1 MATRFTVAPFA
12 AEIAPM
18 PTIGKR
24 RIPRTPVSFD
34 AQFGR
39 GGLDRT
45 LCRVTDISP
54 RGARLQTY
62 SALRIDSLIWLSLPG
77 LGHHVARVAWAD
89 DFSAGVEFRTPLS
102 DELFEAL
109 TAQ

>member
-1 MATRFTVAPFA
+1 MATHFEPALFA

-18 PTIGKR
+18 SAWVQRGSGR
-24 RIPRTPVSFD
+24 LPVSFES
-34 AQFGR
+34 QFGR
-39 GGLDRT
+39 DGLDRA

-62 SALRIDSLIWLSLPG
+62 SALRPDTLIWLSLPG

-89 DFSAGVEFRTPLS
+89 DFSAGIEFRTPLS
-102 DELFEAL
+102 EALFEAL